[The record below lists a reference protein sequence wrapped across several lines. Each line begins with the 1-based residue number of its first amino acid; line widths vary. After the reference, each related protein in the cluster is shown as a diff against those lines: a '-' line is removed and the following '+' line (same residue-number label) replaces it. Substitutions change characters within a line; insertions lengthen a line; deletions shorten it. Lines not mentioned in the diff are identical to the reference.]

1 VNETVRETGQFE
13 RLVTMELTNAEID
26 TAKASAAR
34 RLSKDIRIPG
44 FRPGKAPRPVVEAAI
59 GAARLRS
66 EAIEELIPIRLG
78 SVLEEADLSPAVTPT
93 LEKVDDIDGGVAVE
107 VRITLWP
114 TLEDPPPF
122 RDREIEVEPPILTDE
137 DLDAA
142 VTRMREQFARLETVD
157 RSAGDGDFVS
167 VDITVE
173 EDGEPVAEAS
183 ASELLYEIG
192 SGLLVEGIDDRLQG
206 RSSGEVV
213 TFQAPLP
220 SGFGDRAGQ
229 KVSFTVK
236 VNEVKA
242 KILPDLD
249 DDWVT
254 EVTEFETVGELRD
267 ALESR
272 LTDVRRRAAASQFR
286 EKALDLLVDD
296 AQLDVPD
303 LLIRSEME
311 DTFHR
316 FVHRLETQEISL
328 EDYLGVTGQ
337 TQEAF
342 LDDLRKQAERNLRTR
357 IVLEAVANQEEMQV
371 APEELAATIEM
382 LARSSEQPDQV
393 RKALSDRSR
402 ALSVVGD
409 ILRNKALE
417 VVVAAARAVDKD
429 GNPVDLDLRDPGIGA
444 DIASDEVE
452 AQVVDAEEFE
462 AEVVD
467 AEIIDEES

>member
-1 VNETVRETGQFE
+1 MNETVRETGQFE

-26 TAKASAAR
+26 SAKASAAR

-44 FRPGKAPRPVVEAAI
+44 FRPGKAPRPVVEAAV

-66 EAIEELIPIRLG
+66 EAIEELIPTRLG
-78 SVLEEADLSPAVTPT
+78 TVLDEADLSPAVTPT

-114 TLEDPPPF
+114 TLDDPPPF
-122 RDREIEVEPPILTDE
+122 RDREIEVEPPILTAE

-167 VDITVE
+167 VDLTVE
-173 EDGEPVAEAS
+173 EKGEPVPEAS

-192 SGLLVEGIDDRLQG
+192 SGLLVEGIDDHLRG
-206 RSSGEVV
+206 RSSGEVI
-213 TFQAPLP
+213 TFRAPLP

-229 KVSFTVK
+229 EVSFTVK

-296 AQLDVPD
+296 AQLEVPD
-303 LLIRSEME
+303 LLIRAEME

-316 FVHRLETQEISL
+316 FVHRLETQE
-328 EDYLGVTGQ
+328 
-337 TQEAF
+337 
-342 LDDLRKQAERNLRTR
+342 
-357 IVLEAVANQEEMQV
+357 
-371 APEELAATIEM
+371 
-382 LARSSEQPDQV
+382 
-393 RKALSDRSR
+393 
-402 ALSVVGD
+402 
-409 ILRNKALE
+409 
-417 VVVAAARAVDKD
+417 
-429 GNPVDLDLRDPGIGA
+429 
-444 DIASDEVE
+444 
-452 AQVVDAEEFE
+452 
-462 AEVVD
+462 
-467 AEIIDEES
+467 

>member
-1 VNETVRETGQFE
+1 
-13 RLVTMELTNAEID
+13 
-26 TAKASAAR
+26 
-34 RLSKDIRIPG
+34 
-44 FRPGKAPRPVVEAAI
+44 
-59 GAARLRS
+59 
-66 EAIEELIPIRLG
+66 
-78 SVLEEADLSPAVTPT
+78 
-93 LEKVDDIDGGVAVE
+93 
-107 VRITLWP
+107 
-114 TLEDPPPF
+114 
-122 RDREIEVEPPILTDE
+122 
-137 DLDAA
+137 
-142 VTRMREQFARLETVD
+142 MREQFARLETVD
-157 RSAGDGDFVS
+157 RPAGDGDFVS
-167 VDITVE
+167 VDIAVE
-173 EDGEPVAEAS
+173 EDGKPVSEAS

-192 SGLLVEGIDDRLQG
+192 SGLLVEGIDDQLRG
-206 RSSGEVV
+206 KSSGEVV
-213 TFQAPLP
+213 SFPAPLP

-229 KVSFTVK
+229 EVSFTVK

-267 ALESR
+267 ALKSR
-272 LTDVRRRAAASQFR
+272 LTDVRRRAAASEFR
-286 EKALDLLVDD
+286 EKAIDLLVDD
-296 AQLDVPD
+296 AQVDVPD
-303 LLIRSEME
+303 LLIRAEME

-342 LDDLRKQAERNLRTR
+342 LDDLRKQADRNLRTR
-357 IVLEAVANQEEMQV
+357 IVLEAVANQEEMEV
-371 APEELAATIEM
+371 APEELSATIEL

-393 RKALSDRSR
+393 RRALSERSR
-402 ALSVVGD
+402 ALTVVGD

-462 AEVVD
+462 AEEFEAEVVD

>member
-1 VNETVRETGQFE
+1 MNETVRETSQFE

-26 TAKASAAR
+26 SAKASAAR

-44 FRPGKAPRPVVEAAI
+44 FRPGKAPRPVVEAAV

-66 EAIEELIPIRLG
+66 EAIEDLIPKRLG
-78 SVLEEADLSPAVTPT
+78 TVLEEAALSPAVTPT
-93 LEKVDDIDGGVAVE
+93 LEKVDDIDGGVEVE
-107 VRITLWP
+107 VRVTLWP
-114 TLEDPPPF
+114 TLEVPPPF
-122 RDREIEVEPPILTDE
+122 RDREIEVEPPTLTGADV
-137 DLDAA
+137 DAA
-142 VTRMREQFARLETVD
+142 VTRLREQFASLETVD
-157 RSAGDGDFVS
+157 RLAGDGDFVS

-173 EDGEPVAEAS
+173 NNGYPVPEAS

-192 SGLLVEGIDDRLQG
+192 SGLLVEGVDDHLRG
-206 RSSGEVV
+206 KSTGDVV
-213 TFQAPLP
+213 NFPAPLP
-220 SGFGDRAGQ
+220 VGFGDQAGES
-229 KVSFTVK
+229 VVFTIK

-254 EVTEFETVGELRD
+254 EATEFETVGELRD

-286 EKALDLLVDD
+286 ERALDLLVDD
-296 AQLDVPD
+296 ARLDVPD
-303 LLIRSEME
+303 LLIRAEME

-342 LDDLRKQAERNLRTR
+342 LDDLRKQADRNLRTR
-357 IVLEAVANQEEMQV
+357 IVLEAVANQEEMEV
-371 APEELAATIEM
+371 GPEELAATIEM

-393 RKALSDRSR
+393 RQAFSERSR

-417 VVVAAARAVDKD
+417 AVVAAARAVDKD
-429 GNPVDLDLRDPGIGA
+429 GNPVDLDLGDPGIGT
-444 DIASDEVE
+444 DIAINEVE
-452 AQVVDAEEFE
+452 AQVVEAEEFE